1 MFCGRFW
8 PLAAIPGAAY
18 NSFMP
23 HALSDQRFLAIRSL
37 IVELAAALDRT
48 ERHAASAGDGLDA
61 DARWRLLAEAVERL
75 TRSGHRVD
83 DIQQL
88 FSDTYDPGW
97 RADGGPR
104 LAGSPNCCGQ

>member
-1 MFCGRFW
+1 
-8 PLAAIPGAAY
+8 
-18 NSFMP
+18 MP

-48 ERHAASAGDGLDA
+48 ERHAASEGVGLDA

-75 TRSGHRVD
+75 ARSGHRVD
-83 DIQQL
+83 DIQEL
-88 FSDTYDPGW
+88 FSDAYLPGW

>member
-1 MFCGRFW
+1 M
-8 PLAAIPGAAY
+8 
-18 NSFMP
+18 S

-48 ERHAASAGDGLDA
+48 ERHAADSGGLDV
-61 DARWRLLAEAVERL
+61 DARWRLLTEAVERL
-75 TRSGHRVD
+75 TRSGQRVD
-83 DIQQL
+83 DIQEL
-88 FSDTYDPGW
+88 FSDVYEPGW